1 MWDLIKTVFFFD
13 SLGQRHVEKSAKIFR
28 GIGSSFKQCAMELK
42 LGTLKYFLFAASD
55 KK

>member
-1 MWDLIKTVFFFD
+1 MWDLIKTVFFD
-13 SLGQRHVEKSAKIFR
+13 SLRSAACGKSAKIFR
-28 GIGSSFKQCAMELK
+28 GISTSFKQCAMELK